1 MWAFISSILDKYPIW
16 MRKRGWHYYM
26 FIKVCAK
33 DSKSNVCL
41 CTNGNL
47 IMFSIKTQIDYIQF
61 VDLFKIYFFFHKK
74 KYSLKVLYNIHL
86 ISFEK
91 LDLTFGS
98 S

>member
-1 MWAFISSILDKYPIW
+1 MT
-16 MRKRGWHYYM
+16 
-26 FIKVCAK
+26 
-33 DSKSNVCL
+33 VCL

-47 IMFSIKTQIDYIQF
+47 IMFSIKIEIDYMHI
-61 VDLFKIYFFFHKK
+61 VDLFKMYFFSEKNTH
-74 KYSLKVLYNIHL
+74 LKVLYNIHL